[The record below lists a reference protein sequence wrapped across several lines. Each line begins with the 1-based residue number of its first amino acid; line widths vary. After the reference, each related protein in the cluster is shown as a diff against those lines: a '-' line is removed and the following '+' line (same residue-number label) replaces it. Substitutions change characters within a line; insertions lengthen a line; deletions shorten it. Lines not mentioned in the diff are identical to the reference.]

1 MSNRRTWRAPGKA
14 SEGSGEHYL
23 SISDLMSSLLAIFLL
38 LVMVFMAR
46 SLSAEAKTEQ
56 DQKRIADLEREL
68 KQKVD
73 ARRIVLGQLKEAL
86 EARNIDVEI
95 NAETGDVSIREAVL
109 FRVNSAEL
117 GKDGQ
122 AFIESFVP
130 TYAKI
135 IFGNQEFVASIH
147 RIVIEGHTSSEGD
160 EAKNLR
166 LSLDRARA
174 VAEHIQLRMAFP
186 ERAGLFQKLVAAGRG
201 EADAVQESV
210 DERDRKVM
218 FRFEFTNEQFLASI
232 RESGVLGGLER
243 VQPTAGEP

>member
-86 EARNIDVEI
+86 EA
-95 NAETGDVSIREAVL
+95 L
-109 FRVNSAEL
+109 
-117 GKDGQ
+117 
-122 AFIESFVP
+122 
-130 TYAKI
+130 
-135 IFGNQEFVASIH
+135 
-147 RIVIEGHTSSEGD
+147 
-160 EAKNLR
+160 
-166 LSLDRARA
+166 
-174 VAEHIQLRMAFP
+174 
-186 ERAGLFQKLVAAGRG
+186 
-201 EADAVQESV
+201 
-210 DERDRKVM
+210 
-218 FRFEFTNEQFLASI
+218 
-232 RESGVLGGLER
+232 
-243 VQPTAGEP
+243 